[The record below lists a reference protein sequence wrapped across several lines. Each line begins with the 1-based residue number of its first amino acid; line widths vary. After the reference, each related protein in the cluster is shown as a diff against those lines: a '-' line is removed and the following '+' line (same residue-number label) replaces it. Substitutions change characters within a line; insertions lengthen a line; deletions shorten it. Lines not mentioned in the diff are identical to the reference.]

1 MVIFNEYHI
10 ICLEAARR
18 RGFGGLNE
26 YKSLSRGRHD
36 VKKSGI
42 FDWYIHTI
50 KSETP
55 HSLHQAHFVGGKNLC
70 L

>member
-36 VKKSGI
+36 VKKVVFLIGT
-42 FDWYIHTI
+42 YI
-50 KSETP
+50 P
-55 HSLHQAHFVGGKNLC
+55 
-70 L
+70 